1 MGFKRLL
8 YTSLFALLC
17 SSLLSA
23 QSTYWQQ
30 AVKYNMD
37 IDFDVN
43 KHQFT
48 GDQTIVYTNNSPDT
62 LTRIFY
68 HLYFNAFQPNSMM
81 DIRSRNIRDADSR
94 VAERIG
100 ELKPN
105 EMGYQEVESLTQD
118 GNPTSYEVAGT
129 ILEVALPNPILPGA
143 STELKMKFRG
153 QVPLQI
159 RRSGR
164 DNREGISYSMAQW
177 YPKLA
182 EYDYQG
188 WHANPYVARE
198 FHGVWGDFDV
208 NITIDK
214 DYLIGGTGYLQNKE
228 EIGGT
233 YNDGKPGTATGKTR
247 TYRFSAPMVHD
258 FMWAADP
265 DYKHTTFTR
274 ADGNVLHFF
283 YQEGDATTTNWEL
296 LPGIMDKAFDF
307 INANYGYY
315 PYKKYSFI
323 QGGDGGMEYPMG
335 TLITGERSINSLV
348 GVSVHELMH
357 SWYQMV
363 LASNESLYPWM
374 DEGFTSYASDEVMN
388 YLRKEGLI
396 QGEPVAD
403 PHLSDVTGFLNFV
416 KSGMEEPLSI
426 HADHFSTNAAYGVGS
441 YVKGSLFL
449 YQLQYILGKETFKA
463 GLLRYFNTWKFKHPN
478 PNDVIRV
485 MEKESGLELDW
496 FKEYF
501 VYTTRLPDYGIEGV
515 DEGDKKKTTL
525 VRLKNS
531 GTMPMPVDITVTM
544 TNGDQEYYTIPLGIM
559 RGAKQAEAGRTYQ
572 VAPDWPWT
580 NPTYELTLDT
590 PLKRIRSV
598 EVDSSRR
605 MLDTDRSNNSWLS
618 ADNK

>member
-1 MGFKRLL
+1 MGFIRLL
-8 YTSLFALLC
+8 YTSVFVLLAAT
-17 SSLLSA
+17 LLSA

-62 LTRIFY
+62 LTRVFY

-81 DIRSRNIRDADSR
+81 DIRSRTIKDADSR
-94 VAERIG
+94 VAERISA
-100 ELKPN
+100 LKPN

-118 GNPTSYEVAGT
+118 GNPTTYIVAGT
-129 ILEVALPNPILPGA
+129 ILEVELPNPILPGA

-188 WHANPYVARE
+188 WHANPYIARE
-198 FHGVWGDFDV
+198 FHGIWGDFNV

-214 DYLIGGTGYLQNKE
+214 DYLVGGTGYLQNKE
-228 EIGGT
+228 EIGGS
-233 YNDGKPGTATGKTR
+233 YNDGKEGTATGKTR
-247 TYRFSAPMVHD
+247 TYRFSAPKVHD

-265 DYKHTTFTR
+265 DYKHTTLTR
-274 ADGNVLHFF
+274 ADGNVLHFY

-296 LPGIMDKAFDF
+296 LPGIMDKAFEF
-307 INANYGYY
+307 INTNYGYY

-335 TLITGERSINSLV
+335 TLITGERSLNSLV

-363 LASNESLYPWM
+363 LATNESLYAWM

-388 YLRKEGLI
+388 YLRQEGLI
-396 QGEPVAD
+396 QGDVVAD

-449 YQLQYILGKETFKA
+449 YQLQYILGQETFKS

-478 PNDVIRV
+478 PNDLIRV

-501 VYTTRLPDYGIEGV
+501 VYTTRLPDYGIESV
-515 DEGDKKKTTL
+515 DEGDKKKTT
-525 VRLKNS
+525 VVQLKNS

-544 TNGDQEYYTIPLGIM
+544 VNGDKEYYTIPLGIM
-559 RGAKQAEAGRTYQ
+559 RGAKQAEGGKTYQ

-590 PLKRIRSV
+590 AIKRISSI
-598 EVDSSRR
+598 EIDSSRR
-605 MLDTDRSNNSWLS
+605 MLDTDRSNNSWQP
-618 ADNK
+618 DNK